1 MGVDGSS
8 VAGYA
13 SVEKSD
19 ILLFSTPED
28 RRRMKVEGEY
38 VDAYFNSVKIADGSS
53 HPGDP
58 RAVLEKVVA
67 EAKEMGYQCEMFSE
81 LEFYLLDKDGKPN
94 DQGHYISLPPEDG
107 SIKYRRELCH
117 VFEETGIKVKR
128 LHHEVG
134 PGQNEVEYQLQPVLK
149 NADDTVYGK
158 WISDMVAQEYGW
170 HTQYSPKPFPELAGS
185 GLHQHILLRDLKG
198 NNVMGTK
205 DGKLTPMYIFIIIFL
220 FFLSLSSFILS
231 LSLFIFIIFIVIIYS
246 CYNFI
251 AGLLKYARDIT
262 AVFAIH
268 KESFER
274 LKPGH
279 EAPTITTWGFASRN
293 ALVRIPTIG
302 DADKIRVE
310 FRAGDSSGSPHLL
323 CAMILAAG
331 LQGIKDKLEVPE
343 EESREVFSLS
353 VEELHKRNMDILPI
367 GLQECV
373 TILQT
378 SEFVKKVCGT
388 KIPEVIINHM
398 EKQLKKEI

>member
-1 MGVDGSS
+1 MSSEGVRFADFFFTDALGGIHMMEESIDNVPGHLKSGISYFLTYILGLGVDGSS

-28 RRRMKVEGEY
+28 RRRLKVEGEY
-38 VDAYFNSVKIADGSS
+38 VDGYFNTVKCADGKA

-94 DQGHYISLPPEDG
+94 DNGHYISLPPEDG
-107 SIKYRRELCH
+107 SIRYRRQLCH
-117 VFEETGIKVKR
+117 VFEETNIKVKR

-158 WISDMVAQEYGW
+158 WISDMIAREYGW

-205 DGKLTPMYIFIIIFL
+205 DGKLTPMYI
-220 FFLSLSSFILS
+220 
-231 LSLFIFIIFIVIIYS
+231 
-246 CYNFI
+246 
-251 AGLLKYARDIT
+251 
-262 AVFAIH
+262 
-268 KESFER
+268 
-274 LKPGH
+274 
-279 EAPTITTWGFASRN
+279 
-293 ALVRIPTIG
+293 
-302 DADKIRVE
+302 
-310 FRAGDSSGSPHLL
+310 
-323 CAMILAAG
+323 
-331 LQGIKDKLEVPE
+331 
-343 EESREVFSLS
+343 
-353 VEELHKRNMDILPI
+353 
-367 GLQECV
+367 
-373 TILQT
+373 
-378 SEFVKKVCGT
+378 
-388 KIPEVIINHM
+388 
-398 EKQLKKEI
+398 